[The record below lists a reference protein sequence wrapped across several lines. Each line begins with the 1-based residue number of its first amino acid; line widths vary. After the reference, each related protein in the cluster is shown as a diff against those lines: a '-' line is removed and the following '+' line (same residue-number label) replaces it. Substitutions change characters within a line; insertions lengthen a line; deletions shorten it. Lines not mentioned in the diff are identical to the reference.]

1 MDVLNRLETTGLIPV
16 AAFENAK
23 DALPTAKAMI
33 SGGIDVIEITFR
45 TAAAAEAIRTVAEGC
60 TDMLVGAGTVVSLEQ
75 CKQAVKC
82 GAKFIVSPGFNR
94 EIVAWCRENGVAVVP
109 GCITSSEIMMAK
121 EMGLRVVKFFPAN
134 IYGGLTAMKALSAP
148 FGDMKF
154 IPTGGVNLQNVG
166 EYISAPFVHAVGGSW
181 ICPKAEISAGNFDR
195 ITALCAE
202 AYAELLGFEVAH
214 IGINADN
221 PDGAKTIAGQF
232 AENFGFALKEGKS
245 SIFASPDIEIMRN
258 PYLGRQGHIA
268 IRTNKICIAL
278 AALKKKGLDAD
289 MDTAKYKGDQI
300 NAVYMNREIGGFAI
314 HLLQK

>member
-1 MDVLNRLETTGLIPV
+1 MDVLNRLGNTGLIPV

-45 TAAAAEAIRTVAEGC
+45 TAAASEAIRAVAEGC

-82 GAKFIVSPGFNR
+82 GAKFIVSPGFNK
-94 EIVAWCRENGVAVVP
+94 EIVSWCIENGIAVIP
-109 GCITSSEIMMAK
+109 GCVTPSEIMMAK
-121 EMGLRVVKFFPAN
+121 EVGLKVIKFFPAN
-134 IYGGLTAMKALSAP
+134 IYGGLAAMKALSAP
-148 FGDMKF
+148 FSDMKF

-181 ICPKAEISAGNFDR
+181 ICPKAEISSGNFDQ
-195 ITALCAE
+195 ITVLCAE

-214 IGINADN
+214 IGINADS
-221 PDGAKTIAGQF
+221 PTGAKSIADQF
-232 AENFGFALKEGKS
+232 AENFGFAIKEGKS
-245 SIFASPDIEIMRN
+245 SIFASHDIEIMRN
-258 PYLGRQGHIA
+258 PYLGKQGHIA

-278 AALKKKGLDAD
+278 AALKRRGLEAD
-289 MDTAKYKGDQI
+289 MDTAKYKGNQI
-300 NAVYMNREIGGFAI
+300 NSIYMDKEIGGFAI